1 MKKKQE
7 IKISNKVIHILINK
21 GFKINRYYART
32 TRSIYLKLD
41 YGVCGAIRI
50 SDHIGKKKYK
60 YKFNLIRNYNGPREI
75 DDDGYHRKYY
85 SYHHTN
91 ELIADVEKEKKVKIQ
106 KYGLKNYEEYMKEN
120 SKRDLYKSFK
130 KVA

>member
-1 MKKKQE
+1 MNKKQE
-7 IKISNKVIHILINK
+7 IKVSNKVIHILINK

-50 SDHIGKKKYK
+50 SDHVGKKKYK
-60 YKFNLIRNYNGPREI
+60 YKFNLIRNYNGPKEVK
-75 DDDGYHRKYY
+75 DDGCYRKYY
-85 SYHHTN
+85 SYKHTN
-91 ELIADVEKEKKVKIQ
+91 ELIADIEKEKMVKIQ

-120 SKRDLYKSFK
+120 SKKDLYKSFK

>member
-1 MKKKQE
+1 MNKKQE
-7 IKISNKVIHILINK
+7 IKVSNKVIHILSNK
-21 GFKINRYYART
+21 GFKINRYYSRT

-50 SDHIGKKKYK
+50 SDHVGKKKYK
-60 YKFNLIRNYNGPREI
+60 YKFNLIRNYNDPREVK
-75 DDDGYHRKYY
+75 DDGCYRKYY
-85 SYHHTN
+85 SYQHTN
-91 ELIADVEKEKKVKIQ
+91 ELIEDVEKKKKVKIQ